1 MEYGILAVE
10 DGNKL
15 YQILGAVWSLEE
27 AWELASNYEEHAGP
41 ENPDAQVPPNNYVII
56 RRNANGWYTKR
67 EPFEL

>member
-1 MEYGILAVE
+1 MGYGILVVE
-10 DGNKL
+10 DGNEL

-27 AWELASNYEEHAGP
+27 ARELANNYEVHADP
-41 ENPDAQVPPNNYVII
+41 DNPNTTVPPSEYVII